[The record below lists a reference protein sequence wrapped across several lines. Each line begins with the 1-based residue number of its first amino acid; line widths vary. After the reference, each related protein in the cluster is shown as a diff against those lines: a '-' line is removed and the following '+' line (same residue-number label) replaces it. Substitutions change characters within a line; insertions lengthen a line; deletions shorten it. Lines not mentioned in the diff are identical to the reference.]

1 MSRPRVVVVGLGP
14 AGPELITPQAT
25 QALAD
30 APVRLLRTVHHPA
43 AIAVPDASSCDD
55 LYEAA
60 DVFDEVY
67 QRVTDRVTALAVE
80 HGSVAYAVPGS
91 PLVLEQ
97 SVEYLLA
104 AADVDVE
111 LVPALSF
118 LDLAWVRLGVDP
130 VESGVRLVDGHT
142 FATSA
147 AGERGPMLVA
157 QCHNTRV
164 LSDIKLSVEEPG
176 DTPVTVIQRLGCPDE
191 TMREIAWADL
201 DRDITPDHL
210 TSLWIPEL
218 SSPVATELVRFQEL
232 VTTLRREC
240 PWDREQTH
248 ASLRRHLIEEAYE
261 VLDAIDGFD
270 PDDGEGADDLEEE
283 LGDLLFQVFLHS
295 AMAAEAGWFDL
306 ADVARTVHD
315 KLYARHP
322 HVFGDVEVSGTDEL
336 VVNWEAQ
343 KVVEKGRASVL
354 DGIATALPALSLA
367 EKTLKKAGAIG
378 LDQAEAERA
387 ALADRLAAVAAS
399 PDETSVGAALLA
411 LVAQARGAG
420 VDPEMALRAE
430 VATAQERIRS
440 FEQSPPTGT

>member
-25 QALAD
+25 AALA
-30 APVRLLRTVHHPA
+30 AVPVRVLRTVHHPA
-43 AIAVPDASSCDD
+43 AVVVEHAVTCDD
-55 LYEAA
+55 LYESA

-67 QRVTDRVTALAVE
+67 QRVRERVTSLAHE
-80 HGSVAYAVPGS
+80 HGAVAYAVPGS

-97 SVEYLLA
+97 SVEYLLEA
-104 AADVDVE
+104 DDVDVE
-111 LVPALSF
+111 LIPALSF
-118 LDLAWVRLGVDP
+118 LDLAWVRLGIDP

-147 AGERGPMLVA
+147 AGERGPLLVA
-157 QCHNTRV
+157 QCHNARV
-164 LSDIKLSVEEPG
+164 LSDIKLSVDEPG

-191 TMREIAWADL
+191 SIVQVSWADL
-201 DRDITPDHL
+201 DRDVEADHL
-210 TSLWIPEL
+210 TSIWIPEL
-218 SSPVATELVRFQEL
+218 ASPVAAELVRFQEL
-232 VTTLRREC
+232 VATLRREC

-270 PDDGEGADDLEEE
+270 PDDGEGAEDLEEE

-322 HVFGDVEVSGTDEL
+322 HVFGDVEVTGTDEL
-336 VVNWEAQ
+336 TVNWEAQ
-343 KVVEKGRASVL
+343 KVAEKGRASVL
-354 DGIATALPALSLA
+354 DGIATGLPALSLA

-378 LDQAEAERA
+378 LDQAEAHRSV
-387 ALADRLAAVAAS
+387 LGDRLAAVADS
-399 PDETSVGAALLA
+399 PDETTVGAALLA

-430 VATAQERIRS
+430 IAAASDEIRAHERS
-440 FEQSPPTGT
+440 H